1 MGNLAIKR
9 VYAPPAESDGK
20 RILVDRL
27 WPRGISKESL
37 GLADFVI

>member
-27 WPRGISKESL
+27 WPRGLSRSEAAI
-37 GLADFVI
+37 DDWI